1 MSMKNINKILLYIIL
16 FLSIIFATVISKI
29 YLKPSENVKE
39 ESSEYKTDEE
49 NMLYSDVIEYKGKQY
64 IRNTHVKA
72 ILFLGVDNDIPM
84 SYVQDAGYGGQ
95 ADSIMLFA
103 HDKARNSIKLLMI
116 PRDTMTDI
124 IMTDMSG
131 NEIGSN
137 KQHITMAY
145 SFGEGSYLSC
155 EYTKKAVSD
164 MLDGLSIDKYVAAKT
179 KLIDLLTDRLGG
191 IEVKIPYSGME
202 TINDNWIFGER
213 VELKGE
219 DAKRFL
225 RYRDTNESFSA
236 VKRMNAHREYIL
248 AFQDKFKSEFR
259 KDNSLIDKM
268 FKDTDDYIC
277 TDMQREE
284 INELMRD
291 LAQNESLLDE
301 NIYSLPG
308 ESVTT
313 NLYDEF
319 HYDRDKTK
327 ELILDMFYREKIN

>member
-1 MSMKNINKILLYIIL
+1 MKNINKILLYIIL
-16 FLSIIFATVISKI
+16 FLSIIFATVIAKI
-29 YLKPSENVKE
+29 YLKPSQNVKE
-39 ESSEYKTDEE
+39 ESSVYNTDKEHTV
-49 NMLYSDVIEYKGKQY
+49 YSDIIEYKGKQY
-64 IRNTHVKA
+64 IRNTYVKA
-72 ILFLGVDNDIPM
+72 ILFIGVDNDIPM
-84 SYVQDAGYGGQ
+84 SYIQDAGYGGQ

-137 KQHITMAY
+137 KQHVTMAY

-179 KLIDLLTDRLGG
+179 KLIGVITDRLGG
-191 IEVKIPYSGME
+191 LKVKIPYSGME
-202 TINDNWIFGER
+202 TINENWTVGET

-236 VKRMNAHREYIL
+236 IKRMDAHKEYIL
-248 AFQDKFKSEFR
+248 AFQDKFKSEFK
-259 KDNSLIDKM
+259 KDNSLIDKI
-268 FKDTDDYIC
+268 FEDTQDYIC

-284 INELMRD
+284 INELVRD

-301 NIYSLPG
+301 NIYNLPG

-313 NLYDEF
+313 SLYDEF
-319 HYDRDKTK
+319 HYDKNKTK
-327 ELILDMFYREKIN
+327 ELILDMFYREK